1 MRLWSRESHKKEGT
15 MRQSLVYFNSR
26 DKLIRLDVQKIVYF
40 EGDGNYIYIITAN
53 GQKICVT
60 MNLSNTEKAL
70 ATQLGNN
77 AKQFMRVG
85 KRFIININYI
95 YQVDI
100 QKQALLLSDYERFTF
115 QIPVSKE
122 ALKKIKDFVINAKI

>member
-1 MRLWSRESHKKEGT
+1 
-15 MRQSLVYFNSR
+15 
-26 DKLIRLDVQKIVYF
+26 
-40 EGDGNYIYIITAN
+40 
-53 GQKICVT
+53 